1 MSKTVQVDTK
11 TFVRFWLV
19 IFALGVFIWF
29 IDQAIAGLVIVG
41 LAIFFAIAI
50 QPLARWFGKRF
61 DKKNS
66 RPTLCAVLALLSV
79 LTVVIFA
86 AVVVAPVV
94 VNETGKF
101 ISQAPEMFEKT
112 VGGWDVI
119 NDFGKSI
126 GVDNLQGQIYTT
138 LKGWSSGFMSS
149 LGNNVIASIGTLAGA
164 ITGIILV
171 IVLTLLLLIEG
182 PKLVDNF
189 WNSIA
194 GKDSKTASVSRRIVG
209 RMANVVTKYITSQV
223 TVAILDGTMTTL
235 AVLVMSLIFGF
246 SSGLA
251 FPMGLITMIFY
262 LIPMFG
268 AIIGGGLVSIL
279 LFFNNPVAGVV
290 FLVYYIIYQQIENNF
305 IAPKVQ
311 GNALNLPPVVIL
323 IAITIG
329 MYMFGLLG
337 AIIAIPIAGCIKV
350 LIEEYPNI
358 RALKAEKS

>member
-1 MSKTVQVDTK
+1 
-11 TFVRFWLV
+11 
-19 IFALGVFIWF
+19 
-29 IDQAIAGLVIVG
+29 
-41 LAIFFAIAI
+41 
-50 QPLARWFGKRF
+50 
-61 DKKNS
+61 
-66 RPTLCAVLALLSV
+66 
-79 LTVVIFA
+79 
-86 AVVVAPVV
+86 
-94 VNETGKF
+94 
-101 ISQAPEMFEKT
+101 MFEKT

-138 LKGWSSGFMSS
+138 LKGWSNGFMSS

-209 RMANVVTKYITSQV
+209 RMANVVTKYTTSQV